1 MKIGG
6 LNKFSLSDY
15 PGKVA
20 AVVFTQG
27 CNFRCPFCHNGSLI
41 PGNVPGSSLIPE
53 EKVFEFLQ
61 DRGRQLD
68 GVVVTGG
75 EPTIQ
80 PDLTEFIHRIIAMDL
95 LVKLDT
101 NGSRPEVLHKL
112 LKEKLMD
119 YIAMDIKAPLGIYDR
134 LTGVQTPISRIK
146 ESIELIARSGIAHE
160 FRTTVVKLLLSP
172 QDLLSIRKLIPPGS
186 THRLQKFRPEHAL
199 DTGLGKHG
207 NNNSGNQ
214 LL

>member
-15 PGKVA
+15 PGHVA
-20 AVVFTQG
+20 TVVFTQG
-27 CNFRCPFCHNGSLI
+27 CNFRCRFCHNGSLI
-41 PGNVPGSSLIPE
+41 PSNVPDSSLIPQ
-53 EKVFEFLQ
+53 EKVFEFLR
-61 DRGRQLD
+61 DRSRQLD
-68 GVVVTGG
+68 GVVLTGG

-80 PDLTEFIHRIIAMDL
+80 PDLSEFIHRIKAMDI

-101 NGSRPEVLHKL
+101 NGSQPEVLHRL
-112 LKEKLMD
+112 LEEKLVD
-119 YIAMDIKAPLGIYDR
+119 YIAMDIKAPLDIYNR

-160 FRTTVVKLLLSP
+160 FRTTVVKPLLSH
-172 QDLLSIRKLIPPGS
+172 QDLLSIQKLVPHGS
-186 THRLQKFRPEHAL
+186 RHRFQKFRPEHAL
-199 DTGLGKHG
+199 APALRAPRNIH
-207 NNNSGNQ
+207 SGDQ

>member
-15 PGKVA
+15 PGHVA

-41 PGNVPGSSLIPE
+41 PGDVPESLLIPE
-53 EKVFEFLQ
+53 EKVFEFLEN
-61 DRGRQLD
+61 RNGQLD
-68 GVVVTGG
+68 GVVIIGG

-80 PDLTEFIHRIIAMDL
+80 PDLSAFIHRVIAMGF

-101 NGSRPEVLHKL
+101 NGSQPQVLRRL
-112 LKEKLMD
+112 LKEKLID
-119 YIAMDIKAPLGIYDR
+119 YIAMDIKAPLDIYDR
-134 LTGVQTPISRIK
+134 LTGVQSPVSQIK
-146 ESIELIARSGIAHE
+146 ESIKLINRSGIAHE
-160 FRTTVVKLLLSP
+160 FRTTVVKSLLSP
-172 QDLLSIRKLIPPGS
+172 HDLLSIQKLVPHGS
-186 THRLQKFRPEHAL
+186 RHRFQKFRPEHAL
-199 DTGLGKHG
+199 APALRAPRNIH
-207 NNNSGNQ
+207 SGDQ